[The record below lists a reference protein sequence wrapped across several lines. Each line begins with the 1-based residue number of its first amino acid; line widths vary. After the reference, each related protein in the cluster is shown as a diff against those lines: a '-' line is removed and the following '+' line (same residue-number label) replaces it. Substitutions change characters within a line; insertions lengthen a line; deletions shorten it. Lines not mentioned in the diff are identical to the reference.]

1 MVHSS
6 VYKKL
11 LCGVE
16 HPKKGRCV
24 RGKQVQSLRG
34 RENESERV
42 ESSPVMVMFNIS
54 KCWEHTGRR
63 QLYGVGLASEFC
75 NLSTVICQSLCLY
88 CINTL
93 QRGAVLQILHFIFI
107 LSC

>member
-42 ESSPVMVMFNIS
+42 ESSPVTVMFNITS
-54 KCWEHTGRR
+54 
-63 QLYGVGLASEFC
+63 VGSILEGGNC
-75 NLSTVICQSLCLY
+75 MELGWLLSSVICPL
-88 CINTL
+88 
-93 QRGAVLQILHFIFI
+93 
-107 LSC
+107 